1 MKLPIILRRRG
12 FLVAA
17 GFAAAFAAALAVKG
31 PTPVV
36 SQGSAGAPRL
46 LAASFTSAFCPAC
59 RILEPRLAAVM
70 GDFKGEPVE
79 FVEFDFTFG
88 ETEALAARAAALGL
102 GRLYEANKGA
112 TGFTVLVDARSG
124 AIIDTLTMNFAE
136 KDISRAI
143 RNALAITS
151 YTEDGAGPA
160 GADGR

>member
-1 MKLPIILRRRG
+1 MTLKQASKRRG

-17 GFAAAFAAALAVKG
+17 GFAAAFAVALAVKG

-46 LAASFTSAFCPAC
+46 IAASFTSAFCPAC
-59 RILEPRLAAVM
+59 RILAPRLAAVM

-88 ETEALAARAAALGL
+88 ETQALAARAAALGL
-102 GRLYEANKGA
+102 ERLYEANKGA

-124 AIIDTLTMNFAE
+124 AVVDTLTMNFAE
-136 KDISRAI
+136 RDISRAI

-151 YTEDGAGPA
+151 YAEDGAGPA
-160 GADGR
+160 PAPGP